1 MTEPRTGGQLVVDAL
16 RSHHVTHTFGVPG
29 ESYLAVLDAL
39 VGSGIDYICFR
50 HEGGAAYAA
59 EAWGRFTGQPG
70 VCMVTRGPGA
80 TNASV
85 GIHAAH
91 QNSMPLVVLIGQV
104 ATYEQGR
111 EAFQEIDYRAFLG
124 PISKWATQ
132 VDHVDDLAGT
142 LVDGFRIAT
151 SGRPGPVV
159 IALPEDVLRATTEVV
174 DVTPSP
180 EEWATPT
187 SDDIDLILTELEA
200 ATAPVVVVGG
210 GRWTEQARQDLAVFA
225 EANDLPVVT
234 AFRFHDLMDNH
245 SPCFVG
251 EAGVGMPQ
259 PVRETITGADL
270 IFGLGIRFGEMTT
283 AAWTLIDPS
292 NPRPRIIHVHP
303 DRTQLG
309 RIYPANVAV
318 CGDPSVTIAAL
329 RDRRIP
335 ANAERST
342 WRQQR
347 RQALDDGLFAPAQPG
362 SLDMGQVMSW
372 LQANLPPDVVL
383 TNGAGN
389 FSIWPNKL
397 FRYGPK
403 ARLLA
408 PQNGTMGYGLPAAI
422 AAKLAAPERTVV
434 CFAGDGDFQMTLQE
448 LGAARQIGAEPIVL
462 VLDNGMY
469 GTIRAHQ
476 EREYPGR
483 ISGTPITNPDFVAVA
498 RAYGFHA
505 EKITETESFPD
516 AFSRAVASPTGA
528 VLHLMVPPEMLTPW
542 QAIEPAV
549 AED

>member
-1 MTEPRTGGQLVVDAL
+1 MPAPRTGGQVVVDAL
-16 RSHHVTHTFGVPG
+16 EAHGVTHTFGVPG

-39 VGSGIDYICFR
+39 VDSEISYISFR
-50 HEGGAAYAA
+50 QEGGAAYAA

-91 QNSMPLVVLIGQV
+91 QNSMPMVVLIGQV

-111 EAFQEIDYRAFLG
+111 EAFQEINYRDFLG

-132 VDHVDDLAGT
+132 VDHVDDLAQT

-159 IALPEDVLRATTEVV
+159 IALPEDVLRASTMATT
-174 DVTPSP
+174 VTPSP

-187 SDDIDLILTELEA
+187 DRELGLLLAELERA
-200 ATAPVVVVGG
+200 SRPVVIVGG
-210 GRWTEQARQDLAVFA
+210 GRWTDQGRRDLVEFA
-225 EANDLPVVT
+225 EANDVPVVT
-234 AFRFHDLMDNH
+234 AFRYHDLMNNH

-259 PVRETITGADL
+259 PVRDTITGADL

-283 AAWTLIDPS
+283 AAWTLIDPA
-292 NPRPRIIHVHP
+292 NPAPRIIHVHP

-309 RIYPANVAV
+309 RIYPTTVAV
-318 CGDPSVTIAAL
+318 CADPSVTVAAL
-329 RDRRIP
+329 RDHQIP
-335 ANAERST
+335 ARADRQA
-342 WRQQR
+342 WRQER
-347 RQALDDGLFAPAQPG
+347 RQALNDGLVAPPQPG
-362 SLDMGQVMSW
+362 SLDMAAIMAW
-372 LQANLPPDVVL
+372 LQENLPDDAVI

-397 FRYGPK
+397 FRYGPQ

-422 AAKLAAPERTVV
+422 AAKIAAPDRTVV
-434 CFAGDGDFQMTLQE
+434 CFAGDGDFQMTLPE
-448 LGAARQIGAEPIVL
+448 LGAARQVGAEPIVL
-462 VLDNGMY
+462 VIDNGMY

-476 EREYPGR
+476 DREYPGR
-483 ISGTPITNPDFVAVA
+483 TSGTPIVNPDFVAVA
-498 RAYGFHA
+498 KGYGFHA
-505 EKITETESFPD
+505 ERVTDTDQFPD
-516 AFSRAVASPTGA
+516 AFGRALASPTGA
-528 VLHLMVPPEMLTPW
+528 VLQLMVPPEMLTPW
-542 QAIEPAV
+542 QAISG
-549 AED
+549 DDR

>member
-1 MTEPRTGGQLVVDAL
+1 MTGTRTGGQIVVDAL
-16 RSHHVTHTFGVPG
+16 KAHGVTHTFGVPG

-39 VGSGIDYICFR
+39 LDSDITYVCFR
-50 HEGGAAYAA
+50 QEGGAAYAA
-59 EAWGRFTGQPG
+59 EAWGRFTNQPG

-91 QNSMPLVVLIGQV
+91 QNSMPMVVLIGQV

-132 VDHVDDLAGT
+132 VDHVDDLAEAMT
-142 LVDGFRIAT
+142 TGFRIAT

-159 IALPEDVLRATTEVV
+159 IALPEDVLRATTAVTNV
-174 DVTPSP
+174 DPSP
-180 EEWATPT
+180 EQRATP
-187 SDDIDLILTELEA
+187 SADDIDRILGELAVAER
-200 ATAPVVVVGG
+200 PVVIVGG
-210 GRWTEQARQDLAVFA
+210 GRWTEAARRDLARFA
-225 EANDLPVVT
+225 EANDLPVIT
-234 AFRFHDLMDNH
+234 AFRYHDLMNNH

-259 PVRETITGADL
+259 PVRDTITGADL
-270 IFGLGIRFGEMTT
+270 IVGLGIRFGEMTT
-283 AAWTLIDPS
+283 AAWTLIDP
-292 NPRPRIIHVHP
+292 NEPTQRIVHIHP

-309 RIYPANVAV
+309 RIYPTDVAV
-318 CGDPSVTIAAL
+318 CGDPSVTVAAL
-329 RDRRIP
+329 CDRQLG
-335 ANAERST
+335 ANPERSA
-342 WRQQR
+342 WRQER
-347 RQALDDGLFAPAQPG
+347 RRAFDDGLVAPPQPG
-362 SLDMGQVMSW
+362 DLDMSQVMAW
-372 LQANLPPDVVL
+372 LQTNLPDDAVI

-397 FRYGPK
+397 FRYGPE

-422 AAKLAAPERTVV
+422 AAKIAAPERTVV
-434 CFAGDGDFQMTLQE
+434 CFAGDGDFQMNIQE
-448 LGAARQIGAEPIVL
+448 LGTAHQVGAEPIVL

-483 ISGTPITNPDFVAVA
+483 VSGTPITNPDFVTIAQG
-498 RAYGFHA
+498 YGFHA
-505 EKITETESFPD
+505 ERVTRTDEFAA
-516 AFSRAVASPTGA
+516 AFGRAQASPTGA

-542 QAIEPAV
+542 QSISTNRAQ
-549 AED
+549 